1 MKERFDQTYGN
12 QISKLYSSFI
22 DCKEGGIKLTED
34 LYEFEIAY
42 LVKEEMASS
51 VEDILFRRTK
61 LGIGFPKDK
70 VNILND
76 VLKKYL

>member
-1 MKERFDQTYGN
+1 MEIK
-12 QISKLYSSFI
+12 SLSFI
-22 DCKEGGIKLTED
+22 LILLVLEMGGIKITED

-61 LGIGFPKDK
+61 LGINFPKDK
-70 VNILND
+70 INSLND

>member
-51 VEDILFRRTK
+51 GRYTFSKNKIRHR
-61 LGIGFPKDK
+61 FPKR
-70 VNILND
+70 
-76 VLKKYL
+76 